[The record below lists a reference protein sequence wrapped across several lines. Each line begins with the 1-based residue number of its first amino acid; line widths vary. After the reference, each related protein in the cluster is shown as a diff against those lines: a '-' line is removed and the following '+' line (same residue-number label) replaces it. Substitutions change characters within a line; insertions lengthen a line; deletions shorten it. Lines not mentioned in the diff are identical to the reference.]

1 MSKCYD
7 NPDYDDLNNDIQNTW
22 KSENL
27 GYKTKMG
34 IEVKDEMVR
43 ATMIPKEYFGEEET
57 LEDFAEKWVFETNGH
72 KWSNNDDTAGD
83 NYGSFIAGFKLA
95 QERGYSGE
103 EVEDIVNKTVNKF
116 CTFFSDEL
124 KQKVS
129 KEWFEKFKKK

>member
-83 NYGSFIAGFKLA
+83 NYGSFIAGYKLA

-103 EVEDIVNKTVNKF
+103 EVLELLLNCPGPYLTD
-116 CTFFSDEL
+116 DEI
-124 KQKVS
+124 
-129 KEWFEKFKKK
+129 KEWFNKIKKK